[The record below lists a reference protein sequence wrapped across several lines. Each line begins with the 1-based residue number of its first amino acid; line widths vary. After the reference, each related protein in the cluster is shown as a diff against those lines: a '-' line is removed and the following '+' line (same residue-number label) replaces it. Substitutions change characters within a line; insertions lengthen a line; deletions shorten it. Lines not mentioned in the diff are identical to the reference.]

1 MEFIK
6 LHGQRVVGL
15 RNDGQVVSVRGLES
29 DNRVTAIEN
38 TSKNG
43 LITLLDSRLTGTRGA
58 ATLPAVINSGAM
70 FVRDVNTTGYAV
82 GVKNIAEQ
90 GTRQDAPSGDVRE
103 WVSHAPYAAQSGSR
117 KSSLRLPV
125 KETPIAP
132 QDALDQWVSPAEFG
146 GSPDD
151 DLDDTEAVQKA
162 IDSGRTTLYFPVST
176 NKKMWRIDGTVLVRG
191 AIHRITSLECRL
203 AGTGV
208 FRVVD
213 GAAPQV
219 VLDRIDLYQGGL
231 SLEQASSRP
240 VTFSGMIFGSGK
252 IIDNG
257 AGDLFIEDV
266 CVGQFVINKSNVW
279 MRQYNPESK
288 ERKILNDGGT
298 LWVLGLKTEQAGTI
312 CETVDGGRTEIL
324 GGFIYSQ
331 GAEKTTPMFV
341 VKDAQMT
348 ATVGET
354 TWNKR
359 NFRTIL
365 EETADS
371 NSNCNGE
378 SNKVGGGGLTRRSR
392 GGGWGEELRFTDFF
406 GRRCAFVVTNAQRE
420 GSIWRVRARSLTCES
435 SRGSSEAN
443 VARNVACYIGFWSVM
458 AVSRWPAGV
467 EVTRDDVANVAHS
480 IRPWRIDRKR
490 RKTRKG
496 ESARA
501 ISRPGFLLLSGAG
514 TREELRDQ
522 SLRANPVRSIW
533 LASATSMWLVSY
545 FTLCFR
551 AQSMQLVMP
560 GSASSLAG
568 EMGLSHQTHSFSA
581 GIFFLCITASILI
594 SIGS

>member
-298 LWVLGLKTEQAGTI
+298 LGVLGLKTEQAGTI

-378 SNKVGGGGLTRRSR
+378 SNKVGRRVVRCSKASPFRTPTRRDPPWPTLISTRSTANTSAIFDEACCPWPGPPGSSASTPPPSRASCGETPIPKAATRRS
-392 GGGWGEELRFTDFF
+392 TPMPKP
-406 GRRCAFVVTNAQRE
+406 
-420 GSIWRVRARSLTCES
+420 ES
-435 SRGSSEAN
+435 DG
-443 VARNVACYIGFWSVM
+443 
-458 AVSRWPAGV
+458 
-467 EVTRDDVANVAHS
+467 
-480 IRPWRIDRKR
+480 
-490 RKTRKG
+490 
-496 ESARA
+496 
-501 ISRPGFLLLSGAG
+501 
-514 TREELRDQ
+514 
-522 SLRANPVRSIW
+522 ANPAA
-533 LASATSMWLVSY
+533 ASST
-545 FTLCFR
+545 TTKN
-551 AQSMQLVMP
+551 
-560 GSASSLAG
+560 SASTCSSG
-568 EMGLSHQTHSFSA
+568 
-581 GIFFLCITASILI
+581 
-594 SIGS
+594 